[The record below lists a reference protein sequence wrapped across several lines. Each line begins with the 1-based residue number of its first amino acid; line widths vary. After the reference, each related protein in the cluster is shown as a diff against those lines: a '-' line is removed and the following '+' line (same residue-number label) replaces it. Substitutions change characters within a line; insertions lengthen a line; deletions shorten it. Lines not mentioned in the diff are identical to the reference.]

1 MLRFLLASATV
12 WFQRASEKLDVY
24 TQRLPW
30 SCEVWELISLRSARC
45 PAGLV
50 WPQHHTHP
58 SHPPPDA
65 RSVHR
70 HAHMGKSQ
78 PCLGEEEDKPPP
90 RGTASPPCPAV
101 GVRQAPGG
109 STLLLPHS
117 VPAGDALRGCRQ
129 CLARPSPRPRCAH
142 TATHTHTAR
151 CWQPARTELPAAQAT
166 SPAGQSHHQ
175 DPTAVHLRAWRPLR
189 LRCHLAWASGAGW
202 GASSPRGLP
211 GCPQCHP
218 CSCPSPRP
226 KQGTRQESPRGAQGR

>member
-78 PCLGEEEDKPPP
+78 PCLGKEEDKPPP
-90 RGTASPPCPAV
+90 PGAQLALRACSRGEAGSWGQHAAAPARRARGRCSAWVQAMPCTPQPASPL
-101 GVRQAPGG
+101 R
-109 STLLLPHS
+109 SHS
-117 VPAGDALRGCRQ
+117 
-129 CLARPSPRPRCAH
+129 
-142 TATHTHTAR
+142 HTHTQHAAGSPHAQS
-151 CWQPARTELPAAQAT
+151 CLQPKPPPRRGRAT
-166 SPAGQSHHQ
+166 TKTPPPS
-175 DPTAVHLRAWRPLR
+175 TYE
-189 LRCHLAWASGAGW
+189 
-202 GASSPRGLP
+202 P
-211 GCPQCHP
+211 GVL
-218 CSCPSPRP
+218 
-226 KQGTRQESPRGAQGR
+226 